1 MNNLEHV
8 DLPAGIRLQI
18 KNIVSSCIVINYGP
32 DYVEV
37 ATPDR

>member
-18 KNIVSSCIVINYGP
+18 KNIVLSCTVINYGP
-32 DYVEV
+32 VYMEV

>member
-1 MNNLEHV
+1 MNNLEQV
-8 DLPAGIRLQI
+8 DLPAGIRLRM

-32 DYVEV
+32 VYMEV